1 MSDRYAGQIIRSA
14 DNADF
19 EARLDVI
26 EAQSLDDWSVYGS
39 GGSTVLSA
47 STTPPTQGNSTYQ
60 FEYLRVHA
68 KLWRVRFKV
77 TVGSTFSAGS
87 GTYRLIMPANMSAG
101 SQTAACNSGA
111 INDSGTAL
119 KTMTLMPGGTNWFEM
134 LLDGSSG
141 GAISSGGPGT
151 AWGSA
156 DWFMGECAFEP
167 A

>member
-1 MSDRYAGQIIRSA
+1 MSDRYAGQIIYA
-14 DNADF
+14 GDNADF
-19 EARLDVI
+19 EARLDAI
-26 EAQSLDDWSVYGS
+26 ETQSLNTWTAYGS

-60 FEYLRVHA
+60 FEYLKVHA
-68 KLWRVRFKV
+68 KLWRIRFKV

-87 GTYRLIMPANMSAG
+87 GTYRLITPTNLSAS
-101 SQTAACNSGA
+101 SQAMAAHAGA

-119 KTMTLMPGGTNWFEM
+119 KTITLIAGGTNWLEM

-141 GAISSGGPGT
+141 GGIGSGGPGT
-151 AWGSA
+151 AWGTA
-156 DWFMGECAFEP
+156 DWFMGECCFEP